1 MRWSDEPDESPAPFR
16 FREVGRSKAA
26 DLSWA
31 AGGTAGVMSLRP
43 PRLPSFGAEVSLEPE
58 PMPQPYS
65 EEEEVSGLHPI
76 DASRAP
82 DGPGLERASEPV
94 AVLAASERPR
104 VDTLVDEIA
113 PRAEE
118 EALTA
123 LRGALA
129 RHEAD
134 QAGRL
139 RAVEEQAVAL
149 ALVVARRVLARE
161 VSLDPTVVR
170 ALVREGL
177 EALAESDRV
186 IVRVGSFFGEAR
198 ELLEADLR
206 RARVRAEVLVDP
218 GLGETGCLVETE
230 LGSVDESI
238 ETRLSNLLDVLA
250 EASHA
255 GGGA

>member
-1 MRWSDEPDESPAPFR
+1 MRWSDEPDESPVALR
-16 FREVGRSKAA
+16 FREVRRGKTA

-31 AGGTAGVMSLRP
+31 GGGAAGVVSLRP
-43 PRLPSFGAEVSLEPE
+43 PRLPSFGAEAALDPE
-58 PMPQPYS
+58 PMPQPYTDD
-65 EEEEVSGLHPI
+65 EEVSGLHPVE
-76 DASRAP
+76 ATRPAHEP
-82 DGPGLERASEPV
+82 DLERASVPV
-94 AVLAASERPR
+94 AALAASERPR

-118 EALTA
+118 EALSS

-134 QAGRL
+134 RAGRS
-139 RAVEEQAVAL
+139 RALEEQAVVL

-177 EALAESDRV
+177 EALAESERV
-186 IVRVGSFFGEAR
+186 VVRVGSFFGEAR
-198 ELLEADLR
+198 EVLEADLR
-206 RARVRAEVLVDP
+206 RARVRAEVLIDP

-230 LGSVDESI
+230 VGSVDESI

-255 GGGA
+255 GGSA